1 MEVQSRILKKT
12 EEEGFIREFWAGV
25 KAPAGLSVSHLFAD
39 YTILFCDASR
49 EQLLYIRMV
58 LICFEAITGLKINV
72 DKTEI
77 VPVEEVGSLDALTEI
92 LCYKVESLP
101 MTYLGMPLAAHY
113 KAKSVLNPI
122 LEKMEWKLAGWKRL

>member
-1 MEVQSRILKKT
+1 M
-12 EEEGFIREFWAGV
+12 

-39 YTILFCDASR
+39 YTILFCNASR

-58 LICFEAITGLKINV
+58 LICFEAIMGLKINV

-77 VPVEEVGSLDALTEI
+77 VPIEEVGNLDALTEI
-92 LCYKVESLP
+92 LCCKVESLP

-113 KAKSVLNPI
+113 KAKSILNPI
-122 LEKMEWKLAGWKRL
+122 LEKME